1 LILIKVLSN
10 PNSEFEAP
18 AGDVMM
24 TAFIAG
30 LVISKHPTN
39 PKLCRCIQIIHG
51 DLGGWLPKSV
61 VSMVTTQAFPISM
74 RRVNKKLRLIE
85 NPRIISELIKSSQ
98 NTNEQVAII
107 SNKVENV
114 VKIIKKDTKVKVSEK
129 MDTLNFIIGLVN
141 KAQPWLVLILFISH
155 FLSKR
160 K

>member
-1 LILIKVLSN
+1 
-10 PNSEFEAP
+10 
-18 AGDVMM
+18 
-24 TAFIAG
+24 
-30 LVISKHPTN
+30 
-39 PKLCRCIQIIHG
+39 
-51 DLGGWLPKSV
+51 
-61 VSMVTTQAFPISM
+61 MVTTQAFPISM

-129 MDTLNFIIGLVN
+129 DTLNFIIGLVN